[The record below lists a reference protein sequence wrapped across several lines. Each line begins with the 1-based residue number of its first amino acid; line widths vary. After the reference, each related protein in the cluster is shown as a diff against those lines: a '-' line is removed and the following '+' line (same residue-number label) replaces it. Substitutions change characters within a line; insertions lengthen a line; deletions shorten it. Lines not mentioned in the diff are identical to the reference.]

1 MHRQQQLKQVVSSLL
16 KTWPS
21 SPKQTEGPKSHNKC
35 KKKRSFAPHSSLISP
50 WAATASLKCKCSS
63 VMLDRSS
70 ARNRPRSTLS
80 QHSWTT
86 SNTSLTQWLILWLHT
101 SSWRLFCIR
110 HRAVPSPSSRC
121 SPMLAT
127 WKKLLLPNS
136 KPSRLGCS
144 KSCSN
149 TVWSNN
155 VGHRRIGHPRV
166 LAVPDGPWTKAKSN
180 SLWKINRRG
189 RSSSSGWAV
198 RRGFRRWIGRSQR
211 RKCLFGAKLELRK
224 STRRWKGS
232 SNRTEW

>member
-1 MHRQQQLKQVVSSLL
+1 MNQQIVLKTTLTKNPKFETKMINLKAKTKLMMMHRQQQLKQVVSSLL

-155 VGHRRIGHPRV
+155 VSRICG
-166 LAVPDGPWTKAKSN
+166 G
-180 SLWKINRRG
+180 SLYLLG
-189 RSSSSGWAV
+189 GTS
-198 RRGFRRWIGRSQR
+198 
-211 RKCLFGAKLELRK
+211 
-224 STRRWKGS
+224 
-232 SNRTEW
+232 